1 MAAVKSAL
9 IAPAIGLV
17 LLAVLAAGGWFH
29 TDIAPDTASYLAAA
43 TAADPLGASRL
54 PLYGWAAGWLL
65 AHAAPLLAW
74 LQAAIFLGGAA
85 LLVGALRRIGLS
97 RAAACALG
105 IALGA
110 STMLLLWA
118 RDAVPEVAG
127 HGFLFMGFAAA
138 VLALDGA
145 LIWLLPASLAVTLA
159 WALRPSLLA
168 FAVLLAGLPL
178 LLPRSRQTR
187 RRARALLLLAAILA
201 PALGLSAWRAAREGS
216 AMVVSFGGFQMS
228 GMAALMLTPDIAAR
242 LPPPMQPTAAAI
254 LAARTKLE
262 QTGTAIALPANSTGA
277 RSFPSAALLYFD
289 VLARTH
295 DAVLYG
301 AVLPLRGAG
310 ETWPHFDARMERFT
324 FAVLRAAPVDY
335 ATWVLGALARA
346 VGHALVLNPVLLLAS
361 LLLACLGAWRAMAGA
376 PPDALGPPPSAERAR
391 DWAILLPVIGLY
403 TLGTLAPIVLVTFP
417 AGRYIDSADLMLAA
431 VPILGVMRLWPRRDA
446 RGARTR

>member
-1 MAAVKSAL
+1 MKPAL
-9 IAPAIGLV
+9 IPPVMGAV
-17 LLAVLAAGGWFH
+17 LLAVLAAAGWFH
-29 TDIAPDTASYLAAA
+29 TDIAPDTASYIAAGA
-43 TAADPLGASRL
+43 AADPLGASRL
-54 PLYGWAAGWLL
+54 PLYGWAAGWML

-74 LQAAIFLGGAA
+74 TQAAIFLAGAA
-85 LLVGALRRIGLS
+85 MLVASLQRVGLS
-97 RAAACALG
+97 REGAASLG

-127 HGFLFMGFAAA
+127 HGFLFMGLAAA
-138 VLALDGA
+138 ALAADGA
-145 LIWLLPASLAVTLA
+145 LAWVLAACIAVTLA

-168 FAVLLAGLPL
+168 FAVLAAALPL
-178 LLPRSRQTR
+178 LLPRRAPTR
-187 RRARALLLLAAILA
+187 RGARALLLLAALLA

-242 LPPPMQPTAAAI
+242 LPDDWRPTAAAI

-262 QTGTAIALPANSTGA
+262 QAGGAIAIPANSTGV

-289 VLARTH
+289 LLARTH

-301 AVLPLRGAG
+301 AVMQQRGAD
-310 ETWPHFDARMERFT
+310 ESWPHFDARMEHFT
-324 FAVLRAAPVDY
+324 LAVLRAAPADY
-335 ATWVLGALARA
+335 AAWVLGALSRA

-361 LLLACLGAWRAMAGA
+361 LLLVGLGTWRAMAA
-376 PPDALGPPPSAERAR
+376 SPALPPTRNTTPDAPR

-431 VPILGVMRLWPRRDA
+431 APILGVMRLWRR
-446 RGARTR
+446 